1 MSHLLLLASLLTPTF
16 SAMAAPQ
23 DPAQVTQRL
32 QVLLEVDRLQFYSY
46 SLADQ
51 IEKKG
56 RPDIAEGL
64 RQLTPEDYLKHLPKG
79 SDLTKIEAWDELLRI
94 VLTKTIPSLQTV
106 SASDLG
112 WSYNFYKKKIFD
124 GFKLK
129 TMKDLVAPNP
139 WNTLTEVSPT
149 GRDLVIPARADRS
162 KVLLET
168 ERYISEKTTRAM
180 FWEAIESNRRIEFH
194 VGTEQDFR
202 ETVRQRRLNLIVE
215 ISPQAHNYNRLSLV
229 QDPATGELFYTI
241 SSISGQDRV
250 RHFMAQLQLI
260 RWQNK
265 GFEGQKV
272 RLMSSWVP
280 FHDRLTER
288 LTDHLK
294 TLPKAD
300 FVVIGQKGSLE
311 SALLT
316 SLMVRELQ
324 RQAADGIAL
333 EPSIQRLLTQAERSQ
348 SALTLIGEGA
358 KLRKE
363 LERIGAEKQV
373 SSSPA
378 LLTVEHPSHEFSDYL
393 LKDAKGKV
401 QRWRVFSAVWG
412 DEIIP
417 IARSLKNSGHREV
430 VYIGTAGA
438 LEGKGVALGDLIS
451 AKNVLSHDNQILEF
465 SEGRFAQD
473 VSKKGLTVGQVRTP
487 FEETERWLQESRKNF
502 DIVEVETGLLRK
514 ELGSQARLEA
524 YFLIS
529 DVVGSE
535 GESLA
540 AAVQNAGRR
549 KNSQLKLLESLFSQ
563 KGLVETVI
571 DSSESNRDFDRIYTK
586 FEALKPNRDPFS
598 LAQMALKA
606 QRLGMT
612 TEMDIA
618 ALLEVESNF
627 DRRHLLGKLTSLDQ
641 AFQTLLR
648 LTGESRLQIV
658 DSPDL
663 QDGILNP
670 KAKPTVKIQIGSLNE
685 EQVLQRLQKNGWNL
699 EPFLKEM
706 NLQILGPTEDGLER
720 SGLTVTNKDAKTIR
734 HHFEREVYRK
744 NGLLIEVNASGDWR
758 LRRIPQAAGGWR
770 CEAVFL

>member
-1 MSHLLLLASLLTPTF
+1 MSVLLAPLFVQASH
-16 SAMAAPQ
+16 
-23 DPAQVTQRL
+23 DPAKVTQRL
-32 QVLLEVDRLQFYSY
+32 QRLLEIDRLQFYSY

-51 IEKKG
+51 LEKKG
-56 RPDIAEGL
+56 RPDLADGL
-64 RQLTPEDYLKHLPKG
+64 RRLKPEDYLRHLPQNAN
-79 SDLTKIEAWDELLRI
+79 LTQIEAWDGLLRT
-94 VLTKTIPSLQTV
+94 VLVQTIPALHSV
-106 SASDLG
+106 SASDLA

-129 TMKDLVAPNP
+129 NIKDLSAPNP
-139 WNTLTEVSPT
+139 WNTLTEVSKT
-149 GRDLVIPARADRS
+149 GRDLAIPARVDRS
-162 KVLLET
+162 QVLLET

-229 QDPATGELFYTI
+229 QDPVTGELFYTI

-250 RHFMAQLQLI
+250 RHFLAQLQLI
-260 RWQNK
+260 HWQNK

-311 SALLT
+311 SAPLT

-324 RQAADGIAL
+324 RQAALGTQLD
-333 EPSIQRLLTQAERSQ
+333 PSIQRLLTQAEKSQ

-363 LERIGAEKQV
+363 LERIGGEKQV

-393 LKDAKGKV
+393 LRDRDGKV

-417 IARSLKNSGHREV
+417 IARSLKNSGHREI

-438 LEGKGVALGDLIS
+438 LEGKGIALGDLVS
-451 AKNVLSHDNQILEF
+451 AKNVLTHENQILEF
-465 SEGRFAQD
+465 SEGRFARD

-487 FEETERWLQESRKNF
+487 FQETERWLRDSKRNF
-502 DIVEVETGLLRK
+502 DLVEVETGLLRQ
-514 ELGSQARLEA
+514 ELGKEARLEA

-549 KNSQLKLLESLFSQ
+549 KSSQLKLLESLFSQ
-563 KGLVETVI
+563 KGLVEAVV
-571 DSSESNRDFDRIYTK
+571 DPSESNRNFDRLYTRL
-586 FEALKPNRDPFS
+586 ESLKPNRDPFS
-598 LAQMALKA
+598 LAQIALKA
-606 QRLGMT
+606 QRLGLT
-612 TEMDIA
+612 ADLDLA

-627 DRRHLLGKLTSLDQ
+627 DRRQLLGKLTSVDQ
-641 AFQTLLR
+641 ALQMLLR
-648 LTGESRLQIV
+648 LTGETRLEII

-663 QDGILNP
+663 QDGLLNP
-670 KAKPTVKIQIGSLNE
+670 KTKPTVKIQIGSLTE
-685 EQVLQRLQKNGWNL
+685 EQVLRRLQKNGWDL
-699 EPFLKEM
+699 QPFLKEM
-706 NLQILGPTEDGLER
+706 NLEIRSPSEDGLER
-720 SGLTVTNKDAKTIR
+720 GGLAVTTKDAKAIR

-758 LRRIPQAAGGWR
+758 LRRVPQAAGGWR